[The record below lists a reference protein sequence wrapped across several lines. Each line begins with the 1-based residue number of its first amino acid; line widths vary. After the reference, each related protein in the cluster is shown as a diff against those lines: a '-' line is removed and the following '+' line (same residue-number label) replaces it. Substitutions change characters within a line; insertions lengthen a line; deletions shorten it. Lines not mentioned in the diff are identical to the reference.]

1 LPTPLEVHPT
11 FLSGPHAM
19 TRTLT
24 PSELLAM
31 EVTERVTSALSLV
44 GFSFILITY
53 LCYEEFNKPINRLI
67 FYASWS
73 NLGTTVAG
81 LIGERGVVAGQ
92 NSTLCQGQAFIIQ
105 MCVEC
110 HSSIS
115 SLTMAADAF

>member
-1 LPTPLEVHPT
+1 
-11 FLSGPHAM
+11 M
-19 TRTLT
+19 MRTLS
-24 PSELLAM
+24 PNELLAM

-44 GFSFILITY
+44 GFLFILITY

-92 NSTLCQGQAFIIQ
+92 NSTLCQAQAFIIQ
-105 MCVEC
+105 MYVDCSC
-110 HSSIS
+110 LIYHG
-115 SLTMAADAF
+115 